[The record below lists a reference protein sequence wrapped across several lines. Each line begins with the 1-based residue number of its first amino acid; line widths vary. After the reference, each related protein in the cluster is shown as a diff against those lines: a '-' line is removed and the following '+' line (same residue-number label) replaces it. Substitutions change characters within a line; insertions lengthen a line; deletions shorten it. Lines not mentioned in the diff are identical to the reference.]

1 MNELVVGIIAAIVI
15 PIIISLWQRFF
26 KKKPKLKLFTE
37 IKEDKTQGSKEEN
50 YHRCQITYG
59 IINKGTAI
67 AKHAELSLHVEP
79 YEIDIRW
86 GLTGNGTNG
95 LPRLP
100 TVGKYEIFCA
110 DADQV
115 IHPNKKLPVTV
126 TRFDIPAGSPD
137 VKDVVIDYQLAAEGI
152 KPVKGTK
159 TIKAKEI
166 IDKVV
171 PKT

>member
-1 MNELVVGIIAAIVI
+1 MKELVVGVIAAIVI
-15 PIIISLWQRFF
+15 PIIISLWNRFMR
-26 KKKPKLKLFTE
+26 KKPRLKLFTE
-37 IKEDKTQGSKEEN
+37 IKEDKTQGSKEEGF
-50 YHRCQITYG
+50 HRCQITYG
-59 IINKGTAI
+59 ILNKGKAI
-67 AKHAELSLHVEP
+67 ANHAELSLHVEP
-79 YEIDIRW
+79 YGIDIRW

-115 IHPNKKLPVTV
+115 IHPTDKLPVTA
-126 TRFDIPAGSPD
+126 TRFDIHTGSPD

-159 TIKAKEI
+159 IIKVKEI
-166 IDKVV
+166 IHKIL